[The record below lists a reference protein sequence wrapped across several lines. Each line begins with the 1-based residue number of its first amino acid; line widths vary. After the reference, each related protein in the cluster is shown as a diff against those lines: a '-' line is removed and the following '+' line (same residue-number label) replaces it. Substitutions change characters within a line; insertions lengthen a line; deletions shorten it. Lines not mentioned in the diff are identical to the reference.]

1 MIAWNFQDCLQI
13 NDQAGY
19 NTWALTSN
27 ASISETAGDYC
38 MAIVQNTYYFGK
50 QLYTDFGDC

>member
-1 MIAWNFQDCLQI
+1 MVRTNGCV
-13 NDQAGY
+13 
-19 NTWALTSN
+19 LTTD

-38 MAIVQNTYYFGK
+38 MAIVENTYYFGK